1 MSTVLYSSFLS
12 QVQPK
17 KFEEAVLDSHWI
29 DAMQEE
35 LNQFKRCKV
44 WELVPKPKD
53 YDIIGT
59 KWIFRNKLDENGI
72 IIKNKARLVAKG
84 YRQEEGIDFDQ
95 TFAPVARLEAIR
107 MFLVYATYQGFKVY
121 QMDVKSAFLNGNL
134 KEEVY
139 VEQPSGFVD
148 SLKSDYVY
156 RLRKALYGLK
166 QAPRAW
172 YETLSSFLIE
182 NKFSRGKIDKTLFLR
197 ESRGKIIL
205 VQIYVDDIIFG
216 STESILCRKFAKL
229 MQEQFEM
236 SSMWELKLFLGLQVR
251 QTEDG
256 MYICQSKFTL
266 ELIKQYGMK
275 SSTTMK
281 TPMGSSMSLS
291 KDDAGK
297 HVDETLY
304 RGIVGSLLYLTA
316 SRPDIMYATC
326 VCARNG
332 DFVLT
337 CYSNTDFAGCKE
349 DRKSTTGTCQFLGGR
364 LLSWSSKKQTSVA
377 ISTAESKYVATG
389 SCCAQLLW
397 IQQQL
402 KDYGIQVFTIVC
414 RHAHHSF
421 ETKLVCRHLSSLH
434 SKFLQTLMA
443 PKLEENINEGYELV
457 RHAFDDAEPEI
468 QGMVTLVAE
477 TGLEYLVSEPIKIWK
492 KEVLEFFSAAT
503 LDETGLKIKSKVH
516 GVKVKV
522 TQKNL
527 RKVLHLP
534 RTKEEEDVP
543 ASKTRE
549 ALQWCGLD
557 SSMKIGSV
565 FNRKGMNIQGKFL
578 SEVVGKVILCKPGG
592 HDRILAHM
600 FSLMTRIIFQ
610 LKTDWSAVML
620 DKIKESLKKPN
631 LVRIM
636 SLYLAGSIPEVMN
649 QAAGSKINHMRR
661 MDVRIIS
668 RWDRVLTKEMP
679 TPEKETPQ
687 KKKKKVIVAPES
699 SSSSEEQVVF
709 SSDDGEARNAG
720 QSPVRPEDAQ
730 RQGELP
736 SASPIHLDPLQGEP
750 QHLDEPTHLDSE
762 RTTQTI
768 LEADWALSAELTLA
782 LGGFLD
788 LVTFSDK
795 YSVSAVSAEFA
806 VDRAD
811 CLLVVVLWRMMAC
824 SRAVRTA
831 SLSAYYVGTVAIKA
845 GRRSVLQ
852 FISSQRITVCPRDL
866 AVSADSVSIR
876 RVPATAR
883 AASATLADSAVS
895 GSVSPACFVLSVV
908 SLYTDEIMS
917 RSENIH
923 LALGYSADHFEKFQ
937 HYVHGCATI
946 ASSLWPGHH
955 HRTTGHR
962 PMHQSRPPEHVPGRA
977 APVGQP
983 PAGSMSPGEPI
994 CGLRS
999 GRRPP
1004 RRQCRRGNGR
1014 RRESSSRR
1022 SFVDLDGFLEER
1034 RKLEGEGR
1042 AEEVSYLLRGPPQF
1056 FCCPS
1061 SQQDRKFV
1069 ASMPR
1074 RLEDEYEEEEEDAEE
1089 ELDEE
1094 TYDAY
1099 DARAG
1104 GRKRGRSAFIDDA
1117 AVEEDEENYEEE
1129 DEEDEDELRGGRG
1142 RKQRKRGSEFFD
1154 LEAQVDSDDEEEDG
1168 DEAEDDF
1175 INDAGADLPDE
1186 SVGRRAHRPLNMM
1199 PEDQEDVEEMER
1211 QVYERYAKSSHIEY
1225 GDDATE
1231 VEQQA
1236 LLPSVKDPNL
1246 WMVKCAIGRE
1256 RETAICLMQKF
1267 IDRPELQIR
1276 SVIAL
1281 DHLKSYIYVEASKE
1295 AHVKEAC
1302 KGLRTIYNSAK
1313 VMLVPIK
1320 EMTDVL
1326 SVESKTIELSRDTW
1340 VRMKLGIYKGD
1351 LAKVVDVDNVRQKVT
1366 VKLIPRIDLQ
1376 LLANKL
1382 ENRDVVKK
1390 KAFVPPP
1397 RFFNVDEAREMH
1409 IRVERRRDKD
1419 TGEFFEMVENM
1430 MFKDGFLYKTVSMKS
1445 IRSQNIQPTFDEL
1458 EKFRKPGDDADGDM
1472 ASLSTLISNR
1482 KKGHFMKGDAV
1493 VVVRGDLKNL
1503 KGWVEKVEE
1512 DTVHMKPDMPGLPKT
1527 LSLNEKQL
1535 CKHFQLGDH
1544 VKVFSGVQE
1553 GATGMVVKV
1562 DAHVLIIASDTT
1574 KEDIRVFA
1582 DNVVKSS
1589 EVTSGITKL
1598 GDYELQDLVLLNN
1611 KLFGVIIRVESE
1623 AFQVLKGVPDR
1634 PEVMLVKLREIN
1646 SKIDKRVNA
1655 QDGRK
1660 NIISVKDI
1668 VRVLEGPCKG
1678 KQGPVQH
1685 IHKGILFIHDRHH
1698 LEHAG
1703 FICVKAQ
1710 SCIVVGGSN
1719 DRQGANKF
1727 DARFSLRPSSP
1738 YLQSP
1743 RRPPRGPT
1751 DNGGRFNRGGRGN
1764 DTLVGRTIK
1773 IRSGPFKGYRGR
1785 VVEVTGALVRIELD
1799 SQMKII
1805 AVKRDDIS
1813 DTSGSATPFRYGVGS
1828 ETPMHPSRT
1837 PLHPYQTPMR
1847 DAGGATPIHE
1857 GMRTPMRN
1865 RAWAPMSPQRSWQ
1878 PTVRASRH
1886 LKRGNRAFRTFWK
1899 RLKEE
1904 LSQKISVREERSSAA
1919 FLDAMTTLG
1928 EQLGSLGR
1936 IERAPYRDKGLAADG
1951 VVDFSDVGES
1961 TTSRRKAAGAP
1972 PLAPNGGVDG
1982 FCGSLGP
1989 VVSGQRALGN
1999 PPHDNW
2005 RPDEGS
2011 KGFSGFTRD
2020 PGGSY
2025 HQRQPHTAWREDI
2038 RIQESK
2044 GC

>member
-1 MSTVLYSSFLS
+1 
-12 QVQPK
+12 
-17 KFEEAVLDSHWI
+17 
-29 DAMQEE
+29 
-35 LNQFKRCKV
+35 
-44 WELVPKPKD
+44 
-53 YDIIGT
+53 
-59 KWIFRNKLDENGI
+59 
-72 IIKNKARLVAKG
+72 
-84 YRQEEGIDFDQ
+84 
-95 TFAPVARLEAIR
+95 
-107 MFLVYATYQGFKVY
+107 
-121 QMDVKSAFLNGNL
+121 
-134 KEEVY
+134 
-139 VEQPSGFVD
+139 
-148 SLKSDYVY
+148 
-156 RLRKALYGLK
+156 
-166 QAPRAW
+166 
-172 YETLSSFLIE
+172 
-182 NKFSRGKIDKTLFLR
+182 
-197 ESRGKIIL
+197 
-205 VQIYVDDIIFG
+205 
-216 STESILCRKFAKL
+216 
-229 MQEQFEM
+229 
-236 SSMWELKLFLGLQVR
+236 
-251 QTEDG
+251 
-256 MYICQSKFTL
+256 
-266 ELIKQYGMK
+266 
-275 SSTTMK
+275 
-281 TPMGSSMSLS
+281 
-291 KDDAGK
+291 
-297 HVDETLY
+297 
-304 RGIVGSLLYLTA
+304 
-316 SRPDIMYATC
+316 
-326 VCARNG
+326 
-332 DFVLT
+332 
-337 CYSNTDFAGCKE
+337 
-349 DRKSTTGTCQFLGGR
+349 
-364 LLSWSSKKQTSVA
+364 
-377 ISTAESKYVATG
+377 
-389 SCCAQLLW
+389 
-397 IQQQL
+397 
-402 KDYGIQVFTIVC
+402 
-414 RHAHHSF
+414 
-421 ETKLVCRHLSSLH
+421 
-434 SKFLQTLMA
+434 
-443 PKLEENINEGYELV
+443 
-457 RHAFDDAEPEI
+457 
-468 QGMVTLVAE
+468 
-477 TGLEYLVSEPIKIWK
+477 
-492 KEVLEFFSAAT
+492 
-503 LDETGLKIKSKVH
+503 
-516 GVKVKV
+516 
-522 TQKNL
+522 
-527 RKVLHLP
+527 
-534 RTKEEEDVP
+534 
-543 ASKTRE
+543 
-549 ALQWCGLD
+549 
-557 SSMKIGSV
+557 
-565 FNRKGMNIQGKFL
+565 
-578 SEVVGKVILCKPGG
+578 
-592 HDRILAHM
+592 
-600 FSLMTRIIFQ
+600 
-610 LKTDWSAVML
+610 
-620 DKIKESLKKPN
+620 
-631 LVRIM
+631 
-636 SLYLAGSIPEVMN
+636 
-649 QAAGSKINHMRR
+649 
-661 MDVRIIS
+661 
-668 RWDRVLTKEMP
+668 
-679 TPEKETPQ
+679 
-687 KKKKKVIVAPES
+687 
-699 SSSSEEQVVF
+699 
-709 SSDDGEARNAG
+709 
-720 QSPVRPEDAQ
+720 
-730 RQGELP
+730 
-736 SASPIHLDPLQGEP
+736 
-750 QHLDEPTHLDSE
+750 
-762 RTTQTI
+762 
-768 LEADWALSAELTLA
+768 
-782 LGGFLD
+782 
-788 LVTFSDK
+788 
-795 YSVSAVSAEFA
+795 
-806 VDRAD
+806 
-811 CLLVVVLWRMMAC
+811 
-824 SRAVRTA
+824 
-831 SLSAYYVGTVAIKA
+831 
-845 GRRSVLQ
+845 
-852 FISSQRITVCPRDL
+852 
-866 AVSADSVSIR
+866 
-876 RVPATAR
+876 
-883 AASATLADSAVS
+883 
-895 GSVSPACFVLSVV
+895 
-908 SLYTDEIMS
+908 
-917 RSENIH
+917 
-923 LALGYSADHFEKFQ
+923 
-937 HYVHGCATI
+937 
-946 ASSLWPGHH
+946 
-955 HRTTGHR
+955 
-962 PMHQSRPPEHVPGRA
+962 
-977 APVGQP
+977 
-983 PAGSMSPGEPI
+983 
-994 CGLRS
+994 
-999 GRRPP
+999 
-1004 RRQCRRGNGR
+1004 
-1014 RRESSSRR
+1014 
-1022 SFVDLDGFLEER
+1022 
-1034 RKLEGEGR
+1034 
-1042 AEEVSYLLRGPPQF
+1042 
-1056 FCCPS
+1056 
-1061 SQQDRKFV
+1061 
-1069 ASMPR
+1069 MPR
-1074 RLEDEYEEEEEDAEE
+1074 RLEDEYEEEEDDAEE

-1117 AVEEDEENYEEE
+1117 AVEEDEDNYEEE

-1186 SVGRRAHRPLNMM
+1186 SGGRRTHRPLNMM

-1340 VRMKLGIYKGD
+1340 VRMKFGIYKGD

-1397 RFFNVDEAREMH
+1397 RFFNIDEAREMH

-1419 TGEFFEMVENM
+1419 TGEYFEMVENL

-1611 KLFGVIIRVESE
+1611 KLFGVVIRVESE

-1655 QDGRK
+1655 QDSRK

-1719 DRQGANKF
+1719 DRQGGNKF

-1813 DTSGSATPFRYGVGS
+1813 DTSGSATPFREPSRYGVGS

-1865 RAWAPMSPQRSWQ
+1865 RAWAPMSPQRDHWEDGNPGSWAGTPQYQSGTPARSYEAPTPGSGWANTPGGNYSDTGTPGENSPLYGNSPSPYLPSTPGMQ
-1878 PTVRASRH
+1878 PLPLGSANYLPGTPGGQPMTP
-1886 LKRGNRAFRTFWK
+1886 GNIGLDIMSPAMVGDNEGNWVFPDVLVNVIRPGEGPSCTAV
-1899 RLKEE
+1899 
-1904 LSQKISVREERSSAA
+1904 VREVLMDGSCKLA
-1919 FLDAMTTLG
+1919 LG
-1928 EQLGSLGR
+1928 PTGDGDIITAHPADVEAVRPKKSDR
-1936 IERAPYRDKGLAADG
+1936 IKIMNGALRGITGKLIGIDGADG
-1951 VVDFSDVGES
+1951 IVKIDDTYEVKILDM
-1961 TTSRRKAAGAP
+1961 KILAKLAG
-1972 PLAPNGGVDG
+1972 
-1982 FCGSLGP
+1982 
-1989 VVSGQRALGN
+1989 Q
-1999 PPHDNW
+1999 
-2005 RPDEGS
+2005 
-2011 KGFSGFTRD
+2011 
-2020 PGGSY
+2020 
-2025 HQRQPHTAWREDI
+2025 
-2038 RIQESK
+2038 
-2044 GC
+2044 